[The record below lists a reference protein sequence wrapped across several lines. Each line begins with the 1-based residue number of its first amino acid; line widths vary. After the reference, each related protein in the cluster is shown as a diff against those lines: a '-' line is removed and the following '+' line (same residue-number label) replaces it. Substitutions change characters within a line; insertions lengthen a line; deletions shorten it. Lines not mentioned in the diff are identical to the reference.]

1 MVHVHVRAEHQT
13 VCGGAVLAV
22 EMCVLAGVTG
32 TVMERMTVD
41 DMDNNCALETAG
53 I

>member
-1 MVHVHVRAEHQT
+1 MHVRAEHQT

-22 EMCVLAGVTG
+22 EMSVLTGVTG

-41 DMDNNCALETAG
+41 DMDNKCALETAG